1 MPASEQGVTISHHR
15 YSFIPRALCFVTH
28 GQDVL
33 LLKGAPTKKI
43 WANKYNGLGGHIER
57 NETVRQAAVREI
69 AEESGLQ
76 LAEVEL
82 VGVVNIDPGAG
93 QGIGMFVFRG
103 QAPHRQV
110 IPSGEGLLEWVPIA
124 DIHRYD
130 LVEDLH
136 QILPLALQAQRP
148 FFAHYSYNSDDQL
161 VIAIENTP

>member
-1 MPASEQGVTISHHR
+1 MPANEQGVTISRHR

-28 GQDVL
+28 KRDVL

-57 NETVRQAAVREI
+57 NETIHQAALREI

-76 LAEVEL
+76 LSEVEL
-82 VGVVNIDPGAG
+82 VGVVNIDPGEG

-110 IPSGEGLLEWVPIA
+110 IASGEGTLEWVSIA

-136 QILPLALQAQRP
+136 QILPLALQVHRP

-161 VIAIENTP
+161 VIVLENTP